1 MVLSKFLDEYKTFT
15 LRGQNNKREK
25 LRATAK
31 LTFEKMLYRSPTV
44 IDIQVTDVDE
54 VLITENTKTVMA
66 VVNNITDNDQT
77 SLDEK
82 KYISLS
88 TRMSI

>member
-1 MVLSKFLDEYKTFT
+1 
-15 LRGQNNKREK
+15 
-25 LRATAK
+25 
-31 LTFEKMLYRSPTV
+31 MLYRSPTV

>member
-31 LTFEKMLYRSPTV
+31 LTFEKCYTGHP
-44 IDIQVTDVDE
+44 Q
-54 VLITENTKTVMA
+54 
-66 VVNNITDNDQT
+66 
-77 SLDEK
+77 
-82 KYISLS
+82 
-88 TRMSI
+88 